1 MDHSGSRNWRPFGW
15 STPRLLL
22 AGLVVSL
29 LILLVVVASTSTVG
43 FSPYNSQWDGTGE
56 FRALAE
62 ERGETVVADE
72 ASQYVSLD
80 PSSSTAIVLAPNRE
94 YNATDAAQVRRFVE
108 SGGTLVVA
116 DSGATGN
123 ALLADMGAS
132 ARFDGAVL
140 RDNRH
145 NFRSPAMPIATNV
158 SSHSLVSGVDQLT
171 LNYGTT
177 IEPRGAT
184 PIANSSEFSYLDSE
198 RTQTLQADTEL
209 RQYPV
214 VTVESVGE
222 GRVVAVGDPSLLINA
237 MIDEPDNRAF
247 ATTLVDSRAVTVLD
261 RSHTTSA
268 PPLAAL
274 VQALRSSSLAGA
286 TALAI
291 LVGLVAAAGR
301 RPWRDGRR
309 IAGLRKRLGGSRTMF
324 GSSTGAIAVDSLTA
338 NRETLE
344 AYLRT
349 EYPEWDDSRLN
360 RVITGILSRQKEKR
374 TDE

>member
-1 MDHSGSRNWRPFGW
+1 MDRSKTPTWRPFGW

-29 LILLVVVASTSTVG
+29 LVVLVVVASTSTAG

-62 ERGETVVADE
+62 QRGETVIATE
-72 ASQYVSLD
+72 TTEYETLD
-80 PSSSTAIVLAPNRE
+80 PSSSTAIVLAPTRE
-94 YNATDAAQVRRFVE
+94 YNATDGAQLRQFVE

-123 ALLADMGAS
+123 ALLTDIGAS
-132 ARFDGAVL
+132 ARFEGSVL

-145 NFRSPAMPIATNV
+145 NFRSPAMPVATNV

-171 LNYGTT
+171 LNYGTAVD
-177 IEPRGAT
+177 PRGAT
-184 PIANSSEFSYLDSE
+184 PIANSSEFSYLAGEEAQPLDE
-198 RTQTLQADTEL
+198 ATEL

-214 VTVESVGE
+214 VTVEPVGE

-247 ATTLVDSRAVTVLD
+247 ATTLVDSRAVTVFD

-274 VQALRSSSLAGA
+274 VQEIRSAPPA
-286 TALAI
+286 AAIVLAI
-291 LVGLVAAAGR
+291 LLGVVAATGY
-301 RPWRDGRR
+301 RPWQDGGR
-309 IAGLRKRLGGSRTMF
+309 IASLRKRLF
-324 GSSTGAIAVDSLTA
+324 GPSKEVLETDSPKA
-338 NRETLE
+338 DREALE
-344 AYLRT
+344 AYLR
-349 EYPEWDDSRLN
+349 EQHPEWDDSRLN
-360 RVITGILSRQKEKR
+360 RMITGILSRQPEEG